1 MVINTSKMVGMDD
14 GDRGIKANAGGAIGC
29 SEAGPEGRGNLSNTS
44 TGHRDVPGTQ
54 NGTADATKNMNCAK
68 ATWRGQ

>member
-1 MVINTSKMVGMDD
+1 MVGMGD
-14 GDRGIKANAGGAIGC
+14 GDRGMKVNAGGARC
-29 SEAGPEGRGNLSNTS
+29 SEAGPEGHGNLSNAS